1 MSRQNSQTF
10 VALPSG
16 GVGSGWLA
24 WLVGGCGGGG
34 FEGVGGGVGDA
45 YKWKTNNRFSV
56 CTLHKN
62 ASGHAGVWL
71 GSNQRS

>member
-24 WLVGGCGGGG
+24 WSVGGCGGGG
-34 FEGVGGGVGDA
+34 GGLKEWGGGRG
-45 YKWKTNNRFSV
+45 RGR
-56 CTLHKN
+56 L
-62 ASGHAGVWL
+62 
-71 GSNQRS
+71 